1 VLFGAALGNLIR
13 GVPLRG
19 DGMFS
24 LSLFESFSPS
34 GVLGILDWYTVL
46 AGVLALAA
54 ILHHGALFLAWKTDA
69 TVRERS
75 LRTAGR
81 LFWVV
86 VVLWVLATVA
96 TSSIAPGLYPALAA
110 RPLGWILTLLAVAGL
125 VVSALGRRAGHD
137 LLAFLGSCAY
147 LLGVLAATATSVYP
161 TMIRSIDPQ
170 IPSLTALNASASEAS
185 LRVGLYWWPFGF
197 VLAIVYFYIL
207 FRVHGGKA
215 QAAAEGEGY

>member
-1 VLFGAALGNLIR
+1 
-13 GVPLRG
+13 
-19 DGMFS
+19 M
-24 LSLFESFSPS
+24 
-34 GVLGILDWYTVL
+34 L